1 MGNGSRVQVGQAH
14 RLSSTVGSQCLGA
27 LWVCGLMGC
36 PGAGKAVVFEARDC
50 EASAMDNQGKHRG
63 L

>member
-1 MGNGSRVQVGQAH
+1 MGQAH
-14 RLSSTVGSQCLGA
+14 RLSSTVGSQCLRA
-27 LWVCGLMGC
+27 LWVCGLMDC

-50 EASAMDNQGKHRG
+50 EASAMDDQGEHRG